1 VATGATVGSEAP
13 DGSLLDDSEL
23 LTEVAVSLIAGQRGG
38 IADPAP
44 GGSKE
49 RA

>member
-1 VATGATVGSEAP
+1 VTTCAAVGSEDP
-13 DGSLLDDSEL
+13 GGSLLDDSEL

-44 GGSKE
+44 AHSKE

>member
-1 VATGATVGSEAP
+1 MGAAVGTADP

-44 GGSKE
+44 ARSKA